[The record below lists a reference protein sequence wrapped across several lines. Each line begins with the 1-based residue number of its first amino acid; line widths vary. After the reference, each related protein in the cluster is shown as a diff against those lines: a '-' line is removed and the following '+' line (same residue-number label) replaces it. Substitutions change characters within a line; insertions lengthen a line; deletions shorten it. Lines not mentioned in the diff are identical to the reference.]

1 MFLLIENSRRDPAS
15 VSQAFGWTDPSSG
28 TQSTVFALLDK
39 VSAGLRSGAS
49 VTGSLADMDSVMQ
62 NMLTAA
68 SSNGSR
74 QKVLENTM
82 SDVSSQQLTVKGQ
95 LSGVEDIDMASVV
108 MDLQMQQVTY
118 QGALSAGARVLQPSL
133 LDFLR

>member
-1 MFLLIENSRRDPAS
+1 VRVDTDG
-15 VSQAFGWTDPSSG
+15 SQAFGWTDSNG
-28 TQSTVFALLDK
+28 TQSTVFALMDTI
-39 VSAGLRSGAS
+39 ATGLRTGSD
-49 VTGSLADMDSVMQ
+49 VTGTLADIDTAMQ
-62 NMLTAA
+62 GMLTAA
-68 SSNGSR
+68 ASNGSR
-74 QKVLENTM
+74 QKVLENTL

-133 LDFLR
+133 MDFLK